1 MGDPFR
7 IDFERSGGFAG
18 ISLKTSVDSGELPPD
33 EAREFD
39 ELLDRIDATTFT
51 NSPEAAAKQADQ
63 FQYDLTIEHGGK
75 REQLTVRERDVPK
88 ELRPLLERL
97 LERAKKRT

>member
-7 IDFERSGGFAG
+7 IEFERSGGFAG
-18 ISLKTSVDSGELPPD
+18 ISLKTSVDSRAISPE
-33 EAREFD
+33 EVRKFD
-39 ELLDRIDATTFT
+39 ELLDRIDVTTLT
-51 NSPEAAAKQADQ
+51 NSSEAAATQADQ

-75 REQLTVRERDVPK
+75 REHLTVRERDVPK